1 MPTHGARTRRARE
14 HAPRV
19 LGERADH
26 DGDVDGRS
34 MAEEVAGAELAPRAP
49 RLLRANNRS
58 IRAWAND
65 GALLRSY
72 PSSEIVIAI
81 ERAKRQIARRF
92 IRHQKAAAAATGTV
106 SAS

>member
-1 MPTHGARTRRARE
+1 
-14 HAPRV
+14 
-19 LGERADH
+19 
-26 DGDVDGRS
+26 
-34 MAEEVAGAELAPRAP
+34 MAEEVAGAELTPRAP
-49 RLLRANNRS
+49 CLLRANNRS